1 MVSTAKTYTADDLR
15 RMPTDEPWEL
25 WEGALQKVPGAGQ
38 TASEL
43 AGVIFAFLLP
53 FVRRRKLGVLTSS
66 DGTYYLSHDPE
77 TLVVPDVAFV
87 RWDRLP
93 GRAKTDEYCPV
104 PPDLAVEVVSPSDGP
119 VDITRKQRLY
129 DGAGV
134 PLVWWVYPKR
144 RSIQVVADG
153 HLVAELGEDGE
164 LDGGDVLP
172 GFRLRVADVFVDE

>member
-1 MVSTAKTYTADDLR
+1 MVTRAKTYTAGDLR
-15 RMPTDEPWEL
+15 REPTDQPWEV
-25 WEGALQKVPGAGQ
+25 WEGELQEVPGAGQ

-43 AGVIFAFLLP
+43 AAVIIAFLLP

-93 GRAKTDEYCPV
+93 GRKKTDEYCPV

-119 VDITRKQRLY
+119 GDIAKKQRLY

-134 PLVWWVYPKR
+134 PLVWWVFPR
-144 RSIQVVADG
+144 QRSIRVVANG
-153 HLVAELGEDGE
+153 RLVAELGEDDE
-164 LDGGDVLP
+164 LNGGDVLP
-172 GFRLRVADVFVDE
+172 GFRLRVAEIFAEV